1 MTNQPES
8 SPAHGNKRRPI
19 RNKPETKISRIR
31 KIIGPS
37 IITGAS
43 DDDPSGIATYT
54 QAGAGFGYQFLWTA
68 LLSYPLIV
76 TIQEMCARIG
86 VVTRKGLTG
95 ILKKNYPKP
104 VMWIMIVFSFPAIVL
119 NISANLAG
127 MGAVSNLL
135 VPSIPA
141 GAFASAF
148 CLVLLFNLIKLSY
161 RKIANILQFLCL
173 VLLCYVIVPFLS
185 EQNWGTILKAT
196 LIPSVHF
203 DTASLSILVAIL
215 GTTISPYLFFWQT
228 SMEVEEVKEKR
239 IMVDKQMI
247 IDVRKDIRIGMFVT
261 NIIFFFIILTAGT
274 ELFPKGITNIN
285 TVDQAALALKPLV
298 GKEAYLLF
306 AIGVIGTGLLSIPV
320 LAGSL
325 SYMLSEAFGWKEG
338 LNKKFHQAK
347 GFYAVMI
354 VSMLL
359 ALGINLLGINPVKAL
374 IYTAV
379 LYGLTAPVLIGI
391 IMHIGNN
398 KKLMGEYTNRKSS
411 NIIGAATLLI
421 MTAAAVALIY
431 LWLQ

>member
-1 MTNQPES
+1 MKASN
-8 SPAHGNKRRPI
+8 
-19 RNKPETKISRIR
+19 KISKLR

-68 LLSYPLIV
+68 IITYPLTV

-104 VMWIMIVFSFPAIVL
+104 VMWLVILLSFPAIIL

-135 VPSIPA
+135 LPSVP
-141 GAFASAF
+141 ASAF
-148 CLVLLFNLIKLSY
+148 SVAFCLILLFNLIKLSY
-161 RKIANILQFLCL
+161 RTIANVLQFLCL

-185 EQNWGTILKAT
+185 KQDWGTILKAT
-196 LIPSVHF
+196 LVPSIHF
-203 DTASLSILVAIL
+203 DTKSISILVGIF

-228 SMEVEEVKEKR
+228 SMEVEEVKEKK

-247 IDVRKDIRIGMFVT
+247 IDVRKDIRIGMFFT
-261 NIIFFFIILTAGT
+261 NFIFFFIILTAGT
-274 ELFPKGITNIN
+274 ELFPKGITNVE

-298 GKEAYLLF
+298 GRSAYLLF
-306 AIGVIGTGLLSIPV
+306 AVGVIGTGLLAIPV
-320 LAGSL
+320 LAGAL

-347 GFYAVMI
+347 GFYGIMI
-354 VSMLL
+354 FSMVL
-359 ALGINLLGINPVKAL
+359 ALGINLIGINPVKAL
-374 IYTAV
+374 IFTAV

-391 IMHIGNN
+391 IIHIGNN

-411 NIIGAATLLI
+411 NWLGIITLLV
-421 MTAAAVALIY
+421 MSSAAITLIY
-431 LWLQ
+431 LWFK

>member
-1 MTNQPES
+1 VK
-8 SPAHGNKRRPI
+8 AGNK
-19 RNKPETKISRIR
+19 ISKLR

-37 IITGAS
+37 IVTGAS

-68 LLSYPLIV
+68 IITYPLTV

-86 VVTRKGLTG
+86 VVTRRGLTG

-104 VMWIMIVFSFPAIVL
+104 VMWMVILLSFPAIVL

-135 VPSIPA
+135 LPSVPAS
-141 GAFASAF
+141 AFSSAF
-148 CLVLLFNLIKLSY
+148 CLILLFNLIRLSY
-161 RKIANILQFLCL
+161 RTIANVLQFLCL

-185 EQNWGTILKAT
+185 KQDWGTILKAT
-196 LIPSVHF
+196 LIPSIHF
-203 DTASLSILVAIL
+203 DTRSISILVGIL

-228 SMEVEEVKEKR
+228 SMEVEEVKEKN

-247 IDVRKDIRIGMFVT
+247 VDVRKDIRIGMFFT
-261 NIIFFFIILTAGT
+261 NFIFFFIILTAGT
-274 ELFPKGITNIN
+274 ELFPKGITNVE

-298 GKEAYLLF
+298 GQSAYLLF
-306 AIGVIGTGLLSIPV
+306 AAGVIGTGLLAIPV

-411 NIIGAATLLI
+411 NILGVATLLI
-421 MTAAAVALIY
+421 MTGAAVTLVY
-431 LWLQ
+431 LWLK